1 MKAVTRIAMIVL
13 YAIPPVF
20 AGLYAGATEIADGSF
35 WPWRPVMIDLD
46 VYVRT
51 AERVIAGKDF
61 YSIPGDWLP
70 FIYPPFAALL
80 SAPFALL
87 GTTGSQVFWL
97 VLNSLMV
104 MGVCYRL
111 GCKGWQLSLVAA
123 AAMWLI
129 EPMRVTLGFGQVNIF
144 LMALVAF
151 DLMPGPR
158 LLGEKRWLPQGWLT
172 GIATA
177 IKLTPALFAVYLFL
191 SGKVKAAFV
200 TFGSFV
206 AATLLGFLFLPGQ
219 SKVFWGR
226 LIAGDSGLNT
236 GMKYY
241 TNQSVIGNWI
251 RFTEVNPDKI
261 PFGGLVLAALVI
273 VIGLVAAVLWH
284 RLGHAG
290 FAVAL
295 TAFTAL
301 LASPISWSHHFVWVL
316 PLAIV
321 LLNDRGLP
329 EFLRFYGLGYSLWVM
344 YAPFMQ
350 FKDGAD
356 EFKYGTVMKL
366 IDGGS
371 MFLGIGLFL
380 LAIGLGVAER
390 RRRGLPA
397 LPLTLREHEAG
408 ATPVDARAA
417 TEPAL
422 TGAADHSAADASEG
436 SAAGGGSTRATPTA
450 D

>member
-1 MKAVTRIAMIVL
+1 MKAVTRIAQILL

-35 WPWRPVMIDLD
+35 WPWHPNMIDLD

-51 AERVIAGKDF
+51 AERVLAGHAF
-61 YSIPGDWLP
+61 YDIRGDWLP

-80 SAPFALL
+80 ALPFALL

-97 VLNSLMV
+97 VLNALMV

-111 GCKGWQLSLVAA
+111 GCKGWYLSLAA
-123 AAMWLI
+123 AASMWLI
-129 EPMRVTLGFGQVNIF
+129 QPLRFTLGFGQVNIF

-177 IKLTPALFAVYLFL
+177 IKLTPALFAVYLLL
-191 SGKVKAAFV
+191 SGKIRAAIVAFV
-200 TFGSFV
+200 SFV
-206 AATLLGFLFLPGQ
+206 AATLIGLVFLPGQ

-241 TNQSVIGNWI
+241 TNQSVIGNWV
-251 RFTEVNPDKI
+251 RFTQVNPDKI
-261 PFGGLVLAALVI
+261 PFGGLVLAATVTVL
-273 VIGLVAAVLWH
+273 GLVAAVLWH

-290 FAVAL
+290 FATVL

-301 LASPISWSHHFVWVL
+301 LASPISWTHHFVWVL
-316 PLAIV
+316 PLAVV

-329 EFLRFYGLGYSLWVM
+329 ESLRIFGLGYAIWVM

-350 FKDGAD
+350 FKDGENELAYD
-356 EFKYGTVMKL
+356 MVMKL

-371 MFLGIGLFL
+371 MFLGIGLIL
-380 LAIGLGVAER
+380 LAIGQGVAER

-397 LPLTLREHEAG
+397 LPLTLLEREPGAG
-408 ATPVDARAA
+408 PLESRPA
-417 TEPAL
+417 TEPRPRQEADD
-422 TGAADHSAADASEG
+422 TAAEGGA
-436 SAAGGGSTRATPTA
+436 TRA
-450 D
+450 